1 MVEQY
6 EHSGRLSTLK
16 KVRLEMCTIWHQCNH
31 SLYLRVGNGAEAIHA
46 AVENG
51 HVEALRALLYGGA
64 HINSMSMGVSP
75 LQLAAQYS
83 QVEVA
88 RVLLAHDPAAN
99 INLLSRTDSS
109 SALYY
114 AVGRGSIEMVDL
126 LLKSNASARGKQQK
140 NGGFPLLYATKIDDT
155 SASVAI
161 ISMLMTAGADV
172 NERSEHDHITAIH
185 SAAERGNLI
194 VFQHLLVHG
203 ANIRSLSKK
212 KQSVLHI
219 AIASKLADAI
229 AKGKLVAM
237 ILQELFKNC
246 TDDEASGALVK
257 SATSCPD
264 VERRDLQQL
273 LDAPTADGLR
283 ALHYAVIGGYGR
295 TVRLLLEAGVEIDS
309 PVVSSS
315 NSDGIVEG
323 ATPLFLAVQM
333 GNFEIASLLL
343 SAGANVDIQLH
354 TVKDR
359 EGITP
364 LLSAIAKGDVAMSRL
379 LLFQDDSASDCI
391 VNTDSASQNTAATT
405 TTSAYCQT
413 RLTAD
418 PNLGGA
424 AAMQS
429 PLLFAVVRGQ
439 AEIAGLLLRAGAGCN
454 VLLQRSSRDTT
465 TETLVEFA
473 KRRRDFDMLQVLGR
487 SDACNS
493 ETIRSA
499 LT

>member
-1 MVEQY
+1 M
-6 EHSGRLSTLK
+6 
-16 KVRLEMCTIWHQCNH
+16 
-31 SLYLRVGNGAEAIHA
+31 
-46 AVENG
+46 
-51 HVEALRALLYGGA
+51 
-64 HINSMSMGVSP
+64 
-75 LQLAAQYS
+75 
-83 QVEVA
+83 
-88 RVLLAHDPAAN
+88 
-99 INLLSRTDSS
+99 
-109 SALYY
+109 
-114 AVGRGSIEMVDL
+114 
-126 LLKSNASARGKQQK
+126 
-140 NGGFPLLYATKIDDT
+140 
-155 SASVAI
+155 
-161 ISMLMTAGADV
+161 
-172 NERSEHDHITAIH
+172 
-185 SAAERGNLI
+185 
-194 VFQHLLVHG
+194 
-203 ANIRSLSKK
+203 
-212 KQSVLHI
+212 
-219 AIASKLADAI
+219 
-229 AKGKLVAM
+229 
-237 ILQELFKNC
+237 
-246 TDDEASGALVK
+246 
-257 SATSCPD
+257 
-264 VERRDLQQL
+264 
-273 LDAPTADGLR
+273 
-283 ALHYAVIGGYGR
+283 IGGYGR
-295 TVRLLLEAGVEIDS
+295 TVRLLLEAGAEIDS
-309 PVVSSS
+309 PVVRSS

-333 GNFEIASLLL
+333 GNLEIASLLL

-405 TTSAYCQT
+405 TNTRAYCQT